1 MVFKHEADI
10 DAEDRRLRAP
20 FPYLRERIY
29 LDTAAAGLTWHGHG
43 SAVARFYDEVKC
55 RGMDARPEWQATTQR
70 VRARLAGWLAVS
82 PEDITFVSNTTEGL
96 NLAAHSIR
104 WRAGDRIVLAADE
117 FPSLARAWEPARR
130 AGAELA
136 EIAVGR
142 EEDRERALLA
152 ALDPKARV
160 LAVSQTHWSTGTTV
174 DLGRLGAQC
183 RARDV
188 LLVVDGMQALGAVP
202 TNLSPVDVYA
212 ASFFKWMLSGFGVGM
227 LVTSPRARAVM
238 EPAYRGY
245 ANADEPLQL
254 QYAHVNLPA
263 MYGLDATLDFVEG
276 IGWPTIFARVRALG
290 DHLVQGAARRGLRLA
305 APESMRAGIFA
316 FRCGDAEAVR
326 AQLAERGI
334 SAAAR
339 GDFLR
344 LSPHFYNVPGEID
357 PCLDALAELIPDH

>member
-1 MVFKHEADI
+1 MVFKLEAE
-10 DAEDRRLRAP
+10 AQRLRAP

-29 LDTAAAGLTWHGHG
+29 LDTAAAGLTWQGHG
-43 SAVARFYDEVKC
+43 SAVARFYDEVKS

-70 VRARLAGWLAVS
+70 VRARLARWLAVS

-130 AGAELA
+130 AGAALDA
-136 EIAVGR
+136 IDIGR
-142 EEDRERALLA
+142 EEDRESALLA
-152 ALDPKARV
+152 ALGENTRV

-174 DLGRLGAQC
+174 DLDRLAAQC
-183 RARDV
+183 RARDA

-202 TNLSPVDVYA
+202 TNLSHVDVYA

-227 LVTSPRARAVM
+227 LVTSPRARAAM

-245 ANADEPLQL
+245 ANEDDPSQL

-263 MYGLDATLDFVEG
+263 MYGLDATLDFLEG

-290 DHLVQGAARRGLRLA
+290 DHLVQGAASRGLRLA
-305 APESMRAGIFA
+305 TPESMRAGIFA
-316 FRCGDAEAVR
+316 FRCGDAEAVQE
-326 AQLAERGI
+326 QLAARGI

-344 LSPHFYNVPGEID
+344 LSPHFYNGPGEID
-357 PCLDALAELIPDH
+357 ACLDALVDLITDR